1 MIEMQQILGW
11 WLKIVPDHTVNFTR
25 LVLISTMIDCM
36 ANSLIVSAQATGR
49 VRAYQICVGGILLL
63 IVPLSYVCLLFIDI
77 PEIVFIVNIFIS
89 LCAQIVRLYL
99 LRKLI
104 SLNVYDYFK
113 EVILKVISVSLLSV
127 IIPLFIYFLL
137 EPSLIRFVLVVGS
150 CVISTGISIYF
161 YGLKNTERKYIV
173 NIIRERVAHVE

>member
-1 MIEMQQILGW
+1 M
-11 WLKIVPDHTVNFTR
+11 
-25 LVLISTMIDCM
+25 
-36 ANSLIVSAQATGR
+36 
-49 VRAYQICVGGILLL
+49 
-63 IVPLSYVCLLFIDI
+63 
-77 PEIVFIVNIFIS
+77 
-89 LCAQIVRLYL
+89 RLYL